1 MNRSYQLH
9 PVPLGKSNIDYATA
23 LNAQQYSAVT
33 SSPGAALVIAGAGSG
48 KTRTLT
54 YRVSWLLEQ
63 GYAAEQILL
72 LTFTNKAAREM
83 LERVNALLPGRA
95 SNLWGGTFHSIGHRI
110 LRQHSELL
118 GYPKNFTIMDRN
130 DQEDL
135 LESVIT
141 RKALRG
147 PDKRFPKANVLAE
160 IISLCSNTGET
171 LHALLLRRYRY
182 FLDLEKQLEEAM
194 LGYDA
199 AKKAANTMDFDD
211 LLTKTEQL
219 FLTHHQVANSY
230 QQQFRAILVDEY
242 QDTNFLQA
250 SLIDLLAAGHKHL
263 MVVGDDAQSIYSWR
277 GANVSNI
284 LEFSKRYPSAQLFPI
299 ETNYRSVP
307 QILKLAN
314 ASILCN
320 TNQFPKELHAVRPP
334 YVTQPALVPLATNN
348 EQASF
353 IGQRLLELHEEGIPF
368 SEMSILY
375 RAHYH
380 SMEIQMELTRRGIP
394 FYITSGLRFFE
405 QAHIKDVAAMMKFAL
420 NPNDEVAFKRLIQLF
435 PGVGKKTAESLW
447 RQTLQML
454 QGSPQFEKL
463 LSCKPPAKATK
474 QWHQCVH
481 TLMEITQDP
490 RSTITPAVMI
500 ETILLAFYDDIMK
513 EKFTNYDV
521 RRDDLQTL
529 LNSAKQFSDPGEFLV
544 QLTLLGESE
553 EQLVADEDQVC
564 LSSIHQA
571 KGLEWRVVFLVWLT
585 EGMFPTARSLSEEDS
600 LEEERRLFYV
610 AVTRCKE
617 ELYLTYPELRLHAN
631 YGEAFQRPSRFLSE
645 LKLDLDDRWDVYH
658 QHSI

>member
-9 PVPLGKSNIDYATA
+9 PVSLGKTNIDYTTA
-23 LNAQQYSAVT
+23 LNKQQHAAVT
-33 SSPGAALVIAGAGSG
+33 SAPGAALVIAGAGSG

-110 LRQHSELL
+110 LRQHSEML

-147 PDKRFPKANVLAE
+147 ADKRFPKANVLAE

-182 FLDLEKQLEEAM
+182 FLDIEEQLEDAM
-194 LGYDA
+194 GGYDA

-211 LLTKTEQL
+211 LLTKTGEL
-219 FLTHHQVANSY
+219 FLTHPEVATRY

-250 SLIDLLAAGHKHL
+250 GLIDLLALQHKHL

-284 LEFSKRYPSAQLFPI
+284 LEFPKRYPLAQLFPI

-307 QILKLAN
+307 QILELAN
-314 ASILCN
+314 ASIACN
-320 TNQFPKELHAVRPP
+320 PNQFPKELQAVRSP
-334 YVTQPALVPLATNN
+334 YITQPALVPLATNN

-353 IGQRLLELHEEGIPF
+353 IGQRLLELHEKGIPF
-368 SEMSILY
+368 SEMAILY

-380 SMEIQMELTRRGIP
+380 SMEIQMELTRRGVP

-405 QAHIKDVAAMMKFAL
+405 QAHIKDLAAMMKFAL

-435 PGVGKKTAESLW
+435 PGIGKKTAESLW
-447 RQTLQML
+447 KQTLEAL
-454 QGSPQFEKL
+454 GGVPQFKKL

-474 QWHQCVH
+474 QWQQCVH
-481 TLMEITQDP
+481 TLVEITQDQA
-490 RSTITPAVMI
+490 TIMTPAVMI
-500 ETILLAFYDDIMK
+500 ETILHAFYEEIMK
-513 EKFTNYDV
+513 EKFSNYDV
-521 RRDDLQTL
+521 RRDDLETL
-529 LNSAKQFSDPGEFLV
+529 LNYSKQFSDTSEFLV

-553 EQLVADEDQVC
+553 ETTENHTDQVC

-585 EGMFPTARSLSEEDS
+585 EGMFPTTRSLAEENA

-617 ELYLTYPELRLHAN
+617 ELYLTYPELRLNAN
-631 YGEAFQRPSRFLSE
+631 YGEAFQRPSRFLAE
-645 LKLDLDDRWDVYH
+645 LKTHLYERWDIYN
-658 QHSI
+658 QHFT